1 MFNTHFHLVFPLVG
15 LVLTS
20 NTMTYRERGG
30 EVLKGSDKLLDL
42 DISSEN

>member
-1 MFNTHFHLVFPLVG
+1 
-15 LVLTS
+15 
-20 NTMTYRERGG
+20 MTYRERGG